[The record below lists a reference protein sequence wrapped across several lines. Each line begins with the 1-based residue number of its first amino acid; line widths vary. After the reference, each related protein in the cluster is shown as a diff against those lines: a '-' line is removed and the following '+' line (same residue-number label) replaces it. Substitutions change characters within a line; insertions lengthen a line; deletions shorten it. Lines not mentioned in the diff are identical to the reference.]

1 LEGNPLRQPLI
12 DRQPSP
18 VNIRQNGLLATMNQ
32 TQLQRLQTLD
42 SRQQFNKRNKDDLK
56 KLLLLGLAIILNITC
71 FPKENPACEFES
83 TWFNRVFLYY
93 VLLPEVLLRLVF
105 LGFWRTSRYLVQRKT
120 ILYVTAPCLYT
131 AWFLLTMAHYREFTP
146 NCYEPYP
153 SYGLFVF
160 CICMVLIMP
169 AAFLVICIVS
179 FLILFCPCISYTLGK
194 AYYD

>member
-1 LEGNPLRQPLI
+1 MRQPLI
-12 DRQPSP
+12 ERQPSP

-42 SRQQFNKRNKDDLK
+42 SRQQFNKRNKDDLT
-56 KLLLLGLAIILNITC
+56 KLLLLGVAIILNLTC
-71 FPKENPACEFES
+71 FPKENPACDFES

-93 VLLPEVLLRLVF
+93 VLLPEVLIRLVF
-105 LGFWRTSRYLVQRKT
+105 LCFWRTSRYLVQRKT
-120 ILYVTAPCLYT
+120 VLYVTAPCLYT
-131 AWFLLTMAHYREFTP
+131 AWFLLTMADYRYFTP

-160 CICMVLIMP
+160 CISMVLIMP

>member
-1 LEGNPLRQPLI
+1 MRQPLI
-12 DRQPSP
+12 ERQPSP

-42 SRQQFNKRNKDDLK
+42 SRQQFNKRNKDDLT
-56 KLLLLGLAIILNITC
+56 KLLLLGVAIILNLTC
-71 FPKENPACEFES
+71 FPKENPACDFES

-93 VLLPEVLLRLVF
+93 VLLPEVLIRLVF
-105 LGFWRTSRYLVQRKT
+105 LCFWRTSRYLVQRKT
-120 ILYVTAPCLYT
+120 VLYVTAPCLYT
-131 AWFLLTMAHYREFTP
+131 AWFLLTMADYRHFTP

-160 CICMVLIMP
+160 CISMVLIMP